1 MDSLE
6 VATRARSRLNIA
18 LHHGLASSTRR
29 GYNASV
35 KEFLTFCKNEN
46 IPAAFCFPAHEL
58 LLCAFAAQSV
68 ARHSGQTASKKIAAL
83 KSWHTSHNMPWNG
96 SPRLSLVLKG
106 SQRHSR
112 SPVTVHM
119 LRLLTQHLSSSDP
132 FDAAVLACALTA
144 FWGQARLGELLP
156 ASSSKSAATDSSVP
170 TRAHFTHKFMN
181 NIASL
186 IIHLPRTKTKSSGED
201 IILVHQNGVIDPL
214 PALANHLH
222 LNNFPC
228 DLPLFTYTSPSKSSF
243 RILTKNA
250 FLKRCNEIWRSHG
263 FPTVTGHC
271 FRIGGT
277 TEYLLCGVD
286 PNVVRIMGRW
296 SSDAFMRYWRNIDEL
311 VPTYA
316 SNLPSRIT

>member
-1 MDSLE
+1 MSSPTNIPRNSFLADGVPAVPFNLPLD
-6 VATRARSRLNIA
+6 ARSRLNTA
-18 LHHGLASSTRR
+18 LHHGLAISTRR
-29 GYNASV
+29 GYNAAV
-35 KEFLTFCKNEN
+35 KEFLSFCKKEN
-46 IPAAFCFPAHEL
+46 IPAVFCFPAHEL

-68 ARHSGQTASKKIAAL
+68 SRHSGQTASKKIAAL

-106 SQRHSR
+106 VANSAPPSSRRHSR

-119 LRLLTQHLSSSDP
+119 LRLLAQHLSSSDP

-156 ASSSKSAATDSSVP
+156 TSSSGSVATDPVP
-170 TRAHFTHKFMN
+170 TRAHFTHKFTN
-181 NIASL
+181 NIAALS
-186 IIHLPRTKTKSSGED
+186 IHLPRTKTKSSGED
-201 IILVHQNGVIDPL
+201 IILVHQNGIVDPL

-228 DLPLFTYTSPSKSSF
+228 NLPLFTYKSPSNPSF
-243 RILTKNA
+243 RCLTKNT
-250 FLKRCNEIWRSHG
+250 FLKRCNEIWFSHG
-263 FPTVTGHC
+263 IASVTGHC

-286 PNVVRIMGRW
+286 PNVVK
-296 SSDAFMRYWRNIDEL
+296 
-311 VPTYA
+311 
-316 SNLPSRIT
+316 